1 MFFFCFKSF
10 SPLKE
15 QKMSVV
21 KASKINC
28 VKMGSAAAA
37 SGGAEIIDLS
47 GKAVRFDDTIKIA
60 IFSKPVYMRNLPRK
74 NQRPRDC
81 EITLKKGKS
90 AETILQDQLLRSP
103 EIASKGELRLRRMQ
117 EEVDREENEERKQ
130 REEAHGEEEKEL
142 LESASNAVV
151 RLGYCEAYCIDDANK
166 ILNTYWASE
175 ILAEIEAPIQNEAT
189 YTIVL

>member
-1 MFFFCFKSF
+1 
-10 SPLKE
+10 
-15 QKMSVV
+15 MSVV

-37 SGGAEIIDLS
+37 ASGGAEIIDLS
-47 GKAVRFDDTIKIA
+47 GKAVRFNDTIKIA
-60 IFSKPVYMRNLPRK
+60 VFSKPVYMRNLPRK

-130 REEAHGEEEKEL
+130 REAHGEEEKEL
-142 LESASNAVV
+142 LESASNAHWD
-151 RLGYCEAYCIDDANK
+151 AYWDN
-166 ILNTYWASE
+166 ASE
-175 ILAEIEAPIQNEAT
+175 ILEEIEAPIQNEAT